1 MGIDIPFIASSPIIY
16 ETSSKPFCIAV
27 FCNNVMKCYFAIVV
41 AIYPTALLFC
51 DVCQLQNSKTYKT
64 S

>member
-1 MGIDIPFIASSPIIY
+1 MRIDISYIASSPIIY
-16 ETSSKPFCIAV
+16 ETSSKQFCMAV
-27 FCNNVMKCYFAIVV
+27 FCDNVMRWYFAIVV

>member
-1 MGIDIPFIASSPIIY
+1 MIY
-16 ETSSKPFCIAV
+16 ETISKQFCIAV
-27 FCNNVMKCYFAIVV
+27 FCDNVMRWYFAIVV

>member
-1 MGIDIPFIASSPIIY
+1 MRITIY
-16 ETSSKPFCIAV
+16 ETSSKQFCMAV
-27 FCNNVMKCYFAIVV
+27 FCDNVIRWYFAIVV